1 MFKIK
6 VIAKDTGR
14 EAFITVWK
22 KTDSKIVKGKF
33 IDLTYKSR
41 KAAENWITRKIESD
55 AKIGL
60 DALKYHSYEVV
71 EI

>member
-6 VIAKDTGR
+6 VTNKDTGR
-14 EAFITVWK
+14 EAFVTTWK
-22 KTDSKIVKGKF
+22 KTDSKIVKGAF
-33 IDLTYKSR
+33 VDLTYKSR
-41 KAAENWITRKIESD
+41 KAAENWINRKVESD

-60 DALKYHSYEVV
+60 NALKHHSYEVV